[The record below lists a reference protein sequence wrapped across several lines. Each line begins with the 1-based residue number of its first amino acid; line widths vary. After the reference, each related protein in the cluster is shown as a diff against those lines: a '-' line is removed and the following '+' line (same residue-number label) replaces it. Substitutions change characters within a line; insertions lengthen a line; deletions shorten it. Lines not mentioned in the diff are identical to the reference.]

1 MLDSGKL
8 NTKVFTFRGS
18 VGCWKVWWCCWNWEE
33 LLELELNGVIGVGAA
48 TNDWETVS
56 EWREDEGE
64 TIWEWLMRK
73 RGEMLDTH

>member
-1 MLDSGKL
+1 MRS
-8 NTKVFTFRGS
+8 R
-18 VGCWKVWWCCWNWEE
+18 NWEE